1 LIKKTSNNI
10 DKMKKIVMVTLV
22 LIVSFLIAQHSE
34 AQFGGG
40 GGTPG
45 GGGTGGG
52 IPGTGG
58 GPEVPFDGGMSLML
72 IASGIGYGAKY
83 LKKQKF

>member
-1 LIKKTSNNI
+1 MKKTI
-10 DKMKKIVMVTLV
+10 MAA
-22 LIVSFLIAQHSE
+22 FLISASLFISVQLT

-45 GGGTGGG
+45 GGGAGGG

-58 GPEVPFDGGMSLML
+58 GPVVPFDGGMSLVL
-72 IASGIGYGAKY
+72 LAAGVGYSVKRVKR
-83 LKKQKF
+83 LSIQ

>member
-1 LIKKTSNNI
+1 MLYFNNPENLKLSGLFLIG
-10 DKMKKIVMVTLV
+10 
-22 LIVSFLIAQHSE
+22 SFFIAQHTQ

-58 GPEVPFDGGMSLML
+58 GPAPEVPFDGGMSLML
-72 IASGIGYGAKY
+72 IASGIGFGAK
-83 LKKQKF
+83 KIKRE